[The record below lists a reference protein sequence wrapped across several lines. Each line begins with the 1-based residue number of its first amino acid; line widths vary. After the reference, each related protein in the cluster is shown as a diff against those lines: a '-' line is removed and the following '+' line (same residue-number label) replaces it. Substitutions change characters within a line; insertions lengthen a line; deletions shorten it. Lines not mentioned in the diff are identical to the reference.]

1 MGCEHNQW
9 LGGEKLKCYKLFLV
23 KYLRYYSDG
32 NTNTKLIQTCI
43 GILNLHCHSNAGGLT
58 DSELSNNLGLCFGL
72 YLSQSFKPAGWLYL
86 QHLDL
91 KTCYALTII
100 HASLNIIWHL
110 QHNIR
115 EDKIICQQCCPV
127 RGALGQSGP
136 VSLLTT
142 LSLKAS

>member
-9 LGGEKLKCYKLFLV
+9 GEKLKYYKLFLV
-23 KYLRYYSDG
+23 KYLCHYSDG

-72 YLSQSFKPAGWLYL
+72 YISHSFKPAGWLYL

-110 QHNIR
+110 QHDIR
-115 EDKIICQQCCPV
+115 EDNMPTVLPSQRGTGPV
-127 RGALGQSGP
+127 RP
-136 VSLLTT
+136 SLPSNNTEP
-142 LSLKAS
+142 